1 MAQTIGGIAGAAIG
15 FAVGGPAGAQWGWAI
30 GAAVGSSFTT
40 IKQPRIGDLA
50 EIKAG
55 EGGPRA
61 RVYGTFR
68 PIGGQVVWSGRPR
81 EIRTR
86 KRQGKGGPKVESSTI
101 LRSYAIGIC
110 EGPITSVSRIWR
122 NNELVYDVRPGSTI
136 LAESTRWLQGKT
148 ILLGGWDQLPHPTIE
163 AEAGA
168 ANAPAMRG
176 TAMLVVT
183 DEDLTDLRGAIPAY
197 QFEVGGGS
205 SGFGTTWDPASI
217 VGSLGLLADQD
228 RTFYVGGASDP
239 PNDTSG
245 FFNRVKAKDPKT
257 SGKFYFE
264 VYSDY
269 GAGQD
274 VPGLGTGFLNIRRT
288 LRVGLTTSNTALS
301 VVESTSGSAPNLSWE
316 VAWKFVE
323 NFSTRLRGIYYRGG
337 GQGSNNNFPLST
349 STSSWVGVAVEI
361 VGPAE
366 NCGIQAWSIIDGA
379 WGESGATPI
388 TAPTGHS
395 FLSIS
400 GIDATTQGGFVP
412 YASIRYPRANH
423 AGQELKINAG
433 QEPFRIG
440 AAAFAPGGVLAGF
453 TAGWP
458 ASGSVS
464 SATPGSLKSI
474 VSAICRDAS
483 IDATKVDVETLP
495 DLFVPGFSTSPD
507 YSAAEALRELAKVY
521 YFDVQDADGKVRFI
535 PRGGNFAAILTE
547 DEFVDGEDE
556 PETDTTR
563 DALSVPRLLHLQ
575 YFDVDGGQGPDKQFS
590 ERQISTRSEAPTVL
604 QTPVV
609 LDAETA
615 ARTIRVQHQVMEE
628 ELRGELVFGVSDR
641 RIALAESDV
650 VIVQYRG
657 RSQRCRITKI
667 ELMDG
672 WQRITAVRDRQ
683 SAYTVQVQPVPPA
696 PVTRPPESIPGA
708 TRFAFLDIPA
718 LSQAGDVLSYHLAV
732 SGEQAGWRGAAI
744 ERQEVG
750 GEYGLLTTDGIGT
763 VMGTLTQ
770 ALPEASPWYP
780 DESNAVFVQLA
791 RADDDLQAVTREV
804 WLGRGNAAALVRADG
819 TAEVLQFRDAVETT
833 PGTWRLTGLQRGRL
847 NSGASAHAIGTT
859 FVLLDGAQLV
869 QAPSERLATTITHR
883 AYSVGELP
891 ATATPVART
900 WTGRSQREWPPIIES
915 ATRTG
920 DTLEVTWTP
929 RHRFGSDENPVPSS
943 HFDGWQ
949 VDATSGG
956 TTRTTTVLTPT
967 ASLDVTGL
975 ANPITVTVRGRN
987 RLAGLG
993 DPSTRTVP

>member
-1 MAQTIGGIAGAAIG
+1 MAQVVGGTIGAVVG
-15 FAVGGPAGAQWGWAI
+15 FAIGGPAGAQWGWAI
-30 GAAVGSSFTT
+30 GSAAGSSFTT

-50 EIKAG
+50 EIRAG

-176 TAMLVVT
+176 TAYLMVT

-197 QFEVGGGS
+197 QFEVSGTGGRRQISVGVVSGGIPQGTGTIMFGS
-205 SGFGTTWDPASI
+205 SGGDEPVYPPLSLPTAGIVPAMAQSVIFNPFFQNGGPGGEYLFDLYKNDVLLLESLETQGPNAETVVFPVVPGDVLRVQYAGPISGGRFDYFLVEWSAQTVSQLTTTLGGTP
-217 VGSLGLLADQD
+217 GLI
-228 RTFYVGGASDP
+228 GGA
-239 PNDTSG
+239 
-245 FFNRVKAKDPKT
+245 
-257 SGKFYFE
+257 
-264 VYSDY
+264 
-269 GAGQD
+269 
-274 VPGLGTGFLNIRRT
+274 
-288 LRVGLTTSNTALS
+288 
-301 VVESTSGSAPNLSWE
+301 GSAADL
-316 VAWKFVE
+316 A
-323 NFSTRLRGIYYRGG
+323 
-337 GQGSNNNFPLST
+337 
-349 STSSWVGVAVEI
+349 
-361 VGPAE
+361 
-366 NCGIQAWSIIDGA
+366 
-379 WGESGATPI
+379 ATV
-388 TAPTGHS
+388 
-395 FLSIS
+395 
-400 GIDATTQGGFVP
+400 Q
-412 YASIRYPRANH
+412 
-423 AGQELKINAG
+423 Q
-433 QEPFRIG
+433 
-440 AAAFAPGGVLAGF
+440 
-453 TAGWP
+453 
-458 ASGSVS
+458 
-464 SATPGSLKSI
+464 
-474 VSAICRDAS
+474 ICLDAS
-483 IDATKVDVETLP
+483 LTDSRLDVSDLP
-495 DLFVPGFSTSPD
+495 EAVVPGFATSPD

-547 DEFVDGEDE
+547 GEFVDGEDE

-575 YFDVDGGQGPDKQFS
+575 YFDVAGGQGPDKQFS
-590 ERQISTRSEAPTVL
+590 ERQISTRTEAPTVL
-604 QTPVV
+604 QTPIV

-641 RIALAESDV
+641 HIVLAESDV

-657 RSQRCRITKI
+657 RSQRCRITRV

-696 PVTRPPESIPGA
+696 PVARPPESIPGA

-780 DESNAVFVQLA
+780 DESNAVVVQLA
-791 RADDDLQAVTREV
+791 RADDDLEAVSREV

-900 WTGRSQREWPPIIES
+900 WTGRSQREWPPIIETAEVTSGTLS
-915 ATRTG
+915 A
-920 DTLEVTWTP
+920 TWTP
-929 RHRFGSDENPVPSS
+929 RHRFGSDETPVASAN
-943 HFDGWQ
+943 FEGWR
-949 VDATSGG
+949 VTATSGANTISLDTAG
-956 TTRTTTVLTPT
+956 TTAT
-967 ASLDVTGL
+967 LDVTGF
-975 ANPITVTVRGRN
+975 AAPITVTVQGRN

-993 DPSTRTVP
+993 DAATKEAA